1 MANKRTLLADF
12 YCFEDNGSR
21 KSKYLRNLLDRHVGS
36 YAPAHSIGGDPNTKH
51 QIRSISKSKKG
62 EVYMAIFGKL
72 RHGEQPEQASETDSD
87 KDVELL
93 PGHGLV
99 EKSHFLFYPDINL
112 IVYQRNRNVGRN
124 TQFQNYLNTP
134 DFASRALVPIL
145 MRDSYKRLMLGG
157 ELKKIEVSIRA
168 PILLEKQDDP
178 FVGDYIKLFSDS
190 GAGNVKLI
198 ISGRSDKPL
207 KKGVKE
213 ALVKLSKFGKTRVAR
228 ATTIEENADDDVI
241 DLLVDRVFQSFEV
254 DVESNG
260 RPSSSSIFAGLADAK
275 LRRAAD
281 LKSFYSAA

>member
-1 MANKRTLLADF
+1 MANTRTLSADF
-12 YCFEDNGSR
+12 YCFEEDGSR
-21 KSKYLRNLLDRHVGS
+21 KSAYLMDLLDKYVGA
-36 YAPAHSIGGDPNTKH
+36 YAPTHSIGSDPNIKYK
-51 QIRSISKSKKG
+51 IRSISKSQNGK
-62 EVYMAIFGKL
+62 VYKAIFGKL

-87 KDVELL
+87 KDVDLL

-134 DFASRALVPIL
+134 TFSNRALVPIL
-145 MRDSYKRLMLGG
+145 MKDSYKRLMEGG

-168 PILLEKQDDP
+168 PILLERQDDP

-190 GAGNVKLI
+190 GAGNVKLV

-207 KKGVKE
+207 RKGVKE
-213 ALVKLSKFGKTRVAR
+213 ALVKLSKFGKTRIAR
-228 ATTIEENADDDVI
+228 ATTIDENANDDVI
-241 DLLVDRVFQSFEV
+241 DLLVDRVAQSFEV
-254 DVESNG
+254 DIESNG

-275 LRRAAD
+275 LQRATD
-281 LKSFYSAA
+281 LKSFYGVP